1 MTRYVYLAGPI
12 AGCSYKE
19 ATNWR
24 EAVVE
29 GFAPGIVGISPMRV
43 KEWCKQFR
51 VIRGVKQYEKIDE
64 HDFLVSGE
72 THAIA
77 TRDFF
82 DVSHADMVLAYLPK
96 KLNERGPS
104 WGTSIEIGWATALRV
119 PVVVVSTDKALIE
132 HPLVRGHVGWIVPDL
147 GMAVAVVN
155 SVLGAYVPGENKE

>member
-1 MTRYVYLAGPI
+1 MMRYVYLAGPI

-29 GFAPGIVGISPMRV
+29 DFAPGIVGVSPMRLRDFV
-43 KEWCKQFR
+43 PGLLGNR
-51 VIRGVKQYEKIDE
+51 GIRQHNEIAEY
-64 HDFLVSGE
+64 DFLVSGE

-96 KLNERGPS
+96 ELNERYRS
-104 WGTSIEIGWATALRV
+104 WGTSIEIGWSIAQRV
-119 PVVVVSTDKALIE
+119 PVVVVSTDKSLTE

-147 GMAVAVVN
+147 GMAAAVVN
-155 SVLGAYVPGENKE
+155 SVLGAYVPGQQKE